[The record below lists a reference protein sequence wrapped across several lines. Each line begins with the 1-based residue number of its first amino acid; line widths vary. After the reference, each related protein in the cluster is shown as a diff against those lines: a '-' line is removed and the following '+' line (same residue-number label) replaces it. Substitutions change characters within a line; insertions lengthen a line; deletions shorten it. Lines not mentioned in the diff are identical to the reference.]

1 MRIRRDTF
9 TCLAVLMAI
18 VLAAASGAA
27 QELATMDTV
36 FEPLKK
42 QLKADGFDEKKI
54 DELFGN
60 PKVVFNTK
68 GVSRFLTY
76 KEAKLNYDQFTSKR
90 SIGKAR
96 KYMNKYGAELK
107 SAQAT
112 YGVDPEIIT
121 AILLVETRLGTGTG
135 KSSVMSTLSTIAA
148 LQDQQIQEQFWK
160 EVSKKY
166 KVKRKRYD
174 KWIKRKPKWAYKELK
189 ALLEYSARENMDPVK
204 IRGSF
209 AGAMGIS
216 QFMPSNIAVYARD
229 GDQNGKVDLFTHADA
244 IASVANYLKSNGWYP
259 GIERKKAFKVV
270 WSYNHS
276 DYYVKTILKIS
287 DKLKG

>member
-1 MRIRRDTF
+1 MRFKRDTF
-9 TCLAVLMAI
+9 TGLALLLVM
-18 VLAAASGAA
+18 VLAAASVGA

-42 QLKADGFDEKKI
+42 QLVSDGFDEKTVNGI
-54 DELFGN
+54 YSS
-60 PKVVFNTK
+60 PKVSFNTK

-76 KEAKLNYDQFTSKR
+76 REGKLNYDQFVSSS
-90 SIGKAR
+90 SIRKAK
-96 KYMNKYGAELK
+96 KYMVKYDTELK
-107 SAQAT
+107 AAQQA

-121 AILLVETRLGTGTG
+121 AIILVETRLGTNTG

-148 LQDQQIQEQFWK
+148 LQDTQIRDQFWT
-160 EVSKKY
+160 EVSQKH

-174 KWIKRKPKWAYKELK
+174 KWINRKPKWAYKELK
-189 ALLEYSARENMDPVK
+189 ALLEYSARENMDPVE

-216 QFMPSNIAVYARD
+216 QFMPSNIIVYAKD
-229 GDQNGKVDLFTHADA
+229 GDKDGRVDLFTHADA
-244 IASVANYLKSNGWYP
+244 IASVASYLKRHGWYP
-259 GIERKKAFKVV
+259 GIKGKKAFKVV